1 MPKSNF
7 NRLMNSFKYATN
19 GIFEMFKTE
28 LNAKIH
34 LVATLLVIGAGFL
47 FNVTRLEWLI
57 LILLIGMVLVA
68 EGFNT
73 AIEHLADSFTLEK
86 HPEIGKAK
94 DIAAGAVLLAA
105 ITAAVVGLIVF
116 IPHLVA
122 WYNGL

>member
-1 MPKSNF
+1 MPKSYF
-7 NRLMNSFKYATN
+7 NKLMNSFKYATN
-19 GIFEMFKTE
+19 GIAQMFKSE

-34 LVATLLVIGAGFL
+34 LVVAMLVIGAGFL
-47 FNVTRLEWLI
+47 FDVTRFEWLI

-68 EGFNT
+68 EGLNT

-105 ITAAVVGLIVF
+105 ITAAIIGLLLF
-116 IPHLVA
+116 IPHFAA
-122 WYNGL
+122 WLNSL